1 MRRLVVVSA
10 ASLNGAIVGIIGKTL
25 PMVGE
30 PVLVWNQRTGEIA
43 TGLVDK
49 VFPES
54 RVYDVRLGDRFKARV
69 ADDHNS
75 SR

>member
-30 PVLVWNQRTGEIA
+30 PVLVWNQSTGEIA

-49 VFPES
+49 VYPES
-54 RVYDVRLGDRFKARV
+54 QVYDVRLGDRFAERV
-69 ADDHNS
+69 KGE
-75 SR
+75 